1 MSTVET
7 PEAVVVCPKCKSQG
21 SWGEN
26 SWCPECGYY
35 PKFAGG
41 EIPEPI
47 VLQSAETEEL
57 EPTKTEVAA
66 AAMPQW
72 MKILFGGVLLIV
84 AANVAVRVWVYF
96 NGGQRAIFS
105 LIEMLIGLGMFC
117 GASVMAWKEC
127 KKSDKRMSIA
137 DVVTNPFN
145 VWQPTLAR
153 MPATKNRVFC
163 ATWGLT
169 MFLTAIL
176 ILGGIRW
183 SGLYTNDW
191 GFKQPK
197 KRNLLAEAI
206 GSLKTNGPGSAEDLL
221 EALDEYKQ
229 KIADGIPA
237 EPPTVN
243 GYVYGVLPDESLA
256 LGRILVAHRRG
267 GILKHCAVLHGTAIQ
282 DSDNKKDYAILERII
297 AENIIAEP
305 AVSSHLNATW
315 VKPVIRLKLTYA
327 DIVGDGELVEPTFYA
342 LETQKQKKKPADKPS
357 EEAAAQEDNQE
368 DAQLTDDTQNQQNTT
383 EIEEE
388 QALLNQNKDQQTPAD
403 NKQP

>member
-47 VLQSAETEEL
+47 VLQSAEAEEL
-57 EPTKTEVAA
+57 APTETKVAA
-66 AAMPQW
+66 TEMPQW

-84 AANVAVRVWVYF
+84 VANVAVRVWVYF
-96 NGGQRAIFS
+96 NGGQRAVFS
-105 LIEMLIGLGMFC
+105 MVEMLVGLGMFV

-153 MPATKNRVFC
+153 MPETKKRVFC
-163 ATWGLT
+163 AAWGLT
-169 MFLTAIL
+169 MFLAALL
-176 ILGGIRW
+176 IVGGIKW

-191 GFKQPK
+191 GFKQPEQ
-197 KRNLLAEAI
+197 RNLLAEAVAA
-206 GSLKTNGPGSAEDLL
+206 LKTDGSSSDEDLL

-229 KIADGIPA
+229 KVAEGIPA

-243 GYVYGVLPDESLA
+243 GYIYGVLPDENLA
-256 LGRILVAHRRG
+256 LGRILVAHRRR
-267 GILKHCAVLHGTAIQ
+267 GILKHCAVLHGAAIR
-282 DSDNKKDYAILERII
+282 DSDSKKDYTSLERYV
-297 AENIIAEP
+297 AENVIEEP

-315 VKPVIRLKLTYA
+315 VKPIIRLKLTFA
-327 DIVGDGELVEPTFYA
+327 DIVGDGELVEPAFYS
-342 LETQKQKKKPADKPS
+342 LETRKQKQKTANKPNEDAAI
-357 EEAAAQEDNQE
+357 EEEKQE
-368 DAQLTDDTQNQQNTT
+368 DAQEADDTTDQGNEQ
-383 EIEEE
+383 EET
-388 QALLNQNKDQQTPAD
+388 LLDENDEQQTPD
-403 NKQP
+403 SNRQP